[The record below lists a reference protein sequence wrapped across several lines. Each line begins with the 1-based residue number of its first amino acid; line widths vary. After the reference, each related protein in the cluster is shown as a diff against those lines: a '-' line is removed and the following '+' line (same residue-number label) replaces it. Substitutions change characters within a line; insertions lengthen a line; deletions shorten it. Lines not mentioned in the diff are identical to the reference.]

1 MRRLVLALGMTV
13 IGQVAFAEVV
23 LRVNEWPGYLS
34 MQADAFHA
42 YAKSK
47 GLDVKLEVV
56 KPDISDE
63 QVIFENVRAGKVD
76 VLTPTESF
84 LHARQKKLL
93 NLLAPIDVSKV
104 VGYDKVPSSLRTS
117 PFHSEGGKPYGV
129 VFMAGYYGLYYKHA
143 KVKEPKSWD
152 VLWSDEAKGK
162 YSVSKDTY
170 FVNGHV
176 AQWTIDGKNVE
187 VAYDAGKI
195 DKAKLAPKLKAL
207 ASNAAH
213 LWEGIGNSPEQLKN
227 IDYTASWGFE
237 LGPDWKLAFPEPGSS
252 MWVDVVSITKEAA
265 KDPKKLEAFYA
276 LASFAVQP
284 SVQKVFGEKLRALP
298 LTSDSGAVDAKKF
311 DARFFWRPLDDRTGN
326 LLQIL
331 WKDAVAKKS

>member
-1 MRRLVLALGMTV
+1 MRHLIAA
-13 IGQVAFAEVV
+13 IGIGLLSQSAMAQVV

-34 MQADAFHA
+34 MHTEAFHA

-63 QVIFENVRAGKVD
+63 QVTFENVRSGKVD

-84 LHARQKKLL
+84 LQARQKKLL
-93 NLLAPIDVSKV
+93 NLLAPVDVSKV
-104 VGYDKVPSSLRTS
+104 VGYDKVPASLRNS
-117 PFHSEGGKPYGV
+117 PFHVDGGKPYGV

-152 VLWSDEAKGK
+152 ILWSDEAKGK

-170 FVNGHV
+170 FVNAHI
-176 AQWTIDGKNVE
+176 AQWSLDAKNVE
-187 VAYDAGKI
+187 HAYDAGKL
-195 DKAKLAPKLKAL
+195 DKAKLGEKMKGL
-207 ASNAAH
+207 AANAAH
-213 LWEGIGNSPEQLKN
+213 LWEGIGNSADQLKN

-237 LGPDWKLAFPEPGSS
+237 LGPDWKLAFPAPGSS
-252 MWVDVVSITKEAA
+252 MWVDVLSITKEAA

-284 SVQKVFGEKLRALP
+284 EAQKVFGEKLRALP
-298 LTSDSGAVDAKKF
+298 ITVASGSVDVKKF
-311 DARFFWRPLDDRTGN
+311 DGRFFWRPLDDRTGN

-331 WKDAVAKKS
+331 WKDAQAKK